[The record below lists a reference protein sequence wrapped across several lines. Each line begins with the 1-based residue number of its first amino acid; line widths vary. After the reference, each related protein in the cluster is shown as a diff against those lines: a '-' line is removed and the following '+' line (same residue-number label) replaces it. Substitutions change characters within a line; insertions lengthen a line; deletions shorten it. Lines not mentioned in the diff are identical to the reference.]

1 MAVRVR
7 PNEGCLY
14 CNTVLV
20 KNPTI
25 HRVNY
30 TCGIVCFRK
39 LNRSL
44 NYFNPEIRRRNG
56 SSMLAVSMIWWT
68 LSKSDTPLTHAQV
81 QGRIRSN
88 FGDLVIFKDK
98 LTTTSVKFFN
108 DESITVNKSG
118 EPLLTPSDKDRLR
131 HKWSYLQALRGVGS
145 QRLSCRLSHPFFLLT
160 GSHRYFLLQYVFN
173 ADNRSS

>member
-14 CNTVLV
+14 CNKLLV

-30 TCGIVCFRK
+30 TCDIGCFHK

-68 LSKSDTPLTHAQV
+68 LSKSDTPLSHAQV

-98 LTTTSVKFFN
+98 LTTTSIKFFN
-108 DESITVNKSG
+108 DELLTVDKSG
-118 EPLLTPSDKDRLR
+118 NVHTFSCEDIPFN
-131 HKWSYLQALRGVGS
+131 QALK
-145 QRLSCRLSHPFFLLT
+145 QKFLDVLT
-160 GSHRYFLLQYVFN
+160 NFY
-173 ADNRSS
+173 